1 VRSDPLPV
9 QTVARLSLIACSD
22 DYLLEE
28 ALARAVQAAATE
40 LGDIAAEFLPA
51 EITPDQL
58 ATELCSPSLFAPQ
71 RVLVVPEVGRW
82 LVASARAKKKKSSA
96 SKGGVDGDAQLD
108 AGHAEGEADVAELV
122 AVLDVGIADTLALVM
137 GGLCTTKPGGPLV
150 QVIEKQGSFEWIPV
164 PEAPKPWEDAVV
176 SEAQATV
183 LREVL
188 ARAADGV
195 PFESAAERLL
205 FDRLG
210 FAPRLLA
217 QEGRK
222 LARAA
227 AGTSV
232 DEALVRALCFT
243 RERSLEVVRDA
254 VFERHKAPLLD
265 LLAAAEAGI
274 PVLDWRGRMLDEK
287 GVPRVL
293 CAQLGSLFQQLFYL
307 RRLAASSGLE
317 GEMSKESC
325 ARRGWYAGR
334 FRKDIEPRLRQR
346 LKEDAP
352 SPLLHEGGRGPS
364 PWALGKVFAG
374 AARYTDHELAVLVSG
389 FAETEAAQRGGL
401 AMEALMSWL
410 GSIDW

>member
-1 VRSDPLPV
+1 
-9 QTVARLSLIACSD
+9 VARLSLIACSD

-51 EITPDQL
+51 DITPDQL

-82 LVASARAKKKKSSA
+82 LVTSARAKKKKSSA
-96 SKGGVDGDAQLD
+96 SKGGVDAQLV
-108 AGHAEGEADVAELV
+108 AGRADGEADVAELV
-122 AVLDVGIADTLALVM
+122 TVLEAGIAETLALVM
-137 GGLCTTKPGGPLV
+137 GGLCTTKPRGPLV
-150 QVIEKQGSFEWIPV
+150 QVIEERGSFEWIPV

-176 SEAQATV
+176 SEAQAKV

-195 PFESAAERLL
+195 PFEPAAERLL

-227 AGTSV
+227 AGTGV
-232 DEALVRALCFT
+232 DEALVRALCFP

-254 VFERHKAPLLD
+254 VFERRKAPLLD

-274 PVLDWRGRMLDEK
+274 PVLDWRGRMLDEQ

-307 RRLAASSGLE
+307 RRLAAASGLE
-317 GEMSKESC
+317 GEMSIESC
-325 ARRGWYAGR
+325 ARRSWYAGR
-334 FRKDIEPRLRQR
+334 FRKDIEPQLRQR
-346 LKEDAP
+346 LEEDAP
-352 SPLLHEGGRGPS
+352 SPFLHEGGRGPS

-401 AMEALMSWL
+401 AMEALTSWL